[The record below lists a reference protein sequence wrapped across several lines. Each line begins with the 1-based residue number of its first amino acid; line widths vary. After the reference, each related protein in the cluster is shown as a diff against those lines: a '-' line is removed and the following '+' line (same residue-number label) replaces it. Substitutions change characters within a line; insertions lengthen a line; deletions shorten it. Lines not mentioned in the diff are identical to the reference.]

1 MSRIKI
7 AKAAGIKIADLVKK
21 LKKRRYAKTS
31 KKNIERA
38 RGVRT
43 YKSVKAYNIRAGDK
57 ETTVIPVK
65 SQSQKG
71 STFQTHRIRTRRG
84 RAAARSEEKGKLPSP
99 MPTLERLFRKDV
111 QRGKLDDYRLTRMYL
126 RNKLSD
132 IAKKKKI
139 GGIMPRRIMK
149 KPEQLK
155 KEANE
160 TAMAKEK
167 AKANMYLTGGQ
178 AKLDKNK
185 NNKIDAEDFKILRSE
200 KAKGRGM
207 GLQDEKM
214 KPGKV
219 KPVKAVLG
227 LATMGLLGAKFLR
240 DRRKKATKVA
250 GKGSP
255 IGAAG
260 SGVLSGKG
268 IGDVIQRALRKQAK
282 GGVMKARM
290 GKATDY
296 QKYLKGLKKATKK
309 PTFIER
315 RKQLAG
321 GALKAAKATRIG
333 KIAAGVAGAAL
344 LGKAALEKAYEK
356 RTGKKPF
363 TKRRKLV
370 DKKMGGGMM
379 KKPMMAKKGK
389 AVMILIGMKPKKKM
403 GGGLM
408 AATEKLKAQGKMG
421 GGMMQRPMMAMGGG
435 MMPGYKKGKSVMAKG
450 CKLGRKKPTKMYT

>member
-7 AKAAGIKIADLVKK
+7 AKTAGIKIADLVKK

-139 GGIMPRRIMK
+139 GGIMKRK
-149 KPEQLK
+149 
-155 KEANE
+155 
-160 TAMAKEK
+160 
-167 AKANMYLTGGQ
+167 MYLSGGQ

-268 IGDVIQRALRKQAK
+268 IGDVIQRALRKQSK